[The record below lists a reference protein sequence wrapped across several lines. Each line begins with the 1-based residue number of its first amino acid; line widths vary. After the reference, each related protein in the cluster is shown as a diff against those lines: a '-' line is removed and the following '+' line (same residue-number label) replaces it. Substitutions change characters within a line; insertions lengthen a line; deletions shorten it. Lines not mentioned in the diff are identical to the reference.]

1 MNVLVIG
8 GAGFIG
14 SHTADALL
22 AKGHRVRILDSLEP
36 PVHTREWPAYLDGR
50 FDLVHGSI
58 TDREALIGAL
68 DCIDAVF
75 NFAAYQDYMTDFS
88 RFFMTNSVGTALLY
102 EVIVDERLPIKK
114 VVTASS
120 QAVFGEGA
128 CRCPVHGPQQARQRS
143 REQLNR
149 GDWDVNCRICGR
161 ATELVPVEEHYAN
174 PQNSYG
180 LSKRL
185 QEDIALT
192 LGKTYGIPS
201 VALRYSIVQGPRQ
214 SLRNA
219 YSGALRSFTM
229 RALCGRPPV
238 LFEDGEQL
246 RDYVSIRD
254 VVRANLIAL
263 EHPGAEY
270 QAFNVGGDR
279 QVPVRE
285 LARLVLEA
293 AGSPC
298 TPEAPGL
305 FRVGDSRHIVSN
317 VWKLRQL
324 GWAPLVPQDDIVQE
338 YVAWAKAQPGL
349 CDAFEDAQ
357 RRMIDSGVLRAG
369 KSDAASEAA

>member
-14 SHTADALL
+14 SHTADALA

-36 PVHTREWPAYLDGR
+36 PVHTQDWPAYLDER
-50 FDLVHGSI
+50 FELMRGSI
-58 TDREALIGAL
+58 TDRRALIGAL
-68 DCIDAVF
+68 DGIDAVF

-102 EVIVDERLPIKK
+102 EVIVDQRLRIKK

-128 CRCPVHGPQQARQRS
+128 CRCAVHGPQQAQQRS
-143 REQLNR
+143 REQLDR
-149 GDWDVNCRICGR
+149 GDWDVKCRLCGR
-161 ATELVPVEEHYAN
+161 TTELVPVEEDSAS

-229 RALCGRPPV
+229 RALCGRPLV
-238 LFEDGEQL
+238 LFEDGAQL
-246 RDYVSIRD
+246 RDYVSIHD

-263 EHPGAEY
+263 EHPRAEY
-270 QAFNVGGDR
+270 ESFNVGGDR
-279 QVPVRE
+279 QVSVRE
-285 LARLVLEA
+285 LARLVIEA
-293 AGSPC
+293 TDSACKPD
-298 TPEAPGL
+298 APGMY
-305 FRVGDSRHIVSN
+305 RIGDSRHIVSN
-317 VWKLRQL
+317 IWKLRQM
-324 GWAPLVPQDDIVQE
+324 GWAPLVPQDEIVNE
-338 YVAWAKAQPGL
+338 YVAWARTEPGL
-349 CDAFEDAQ
+349 RDAFEDAQ
-357 RRMIDSGVLRAG
+357 RRMIDTGVVLQAR
-369 KSDAASEAA
+369 KSEAA

>member
-14 SHTADALL
+14 SHTADALV
-22 AKGHRVRILDSLEP
+22 ARGHRVRVLDSLEP
-36 PVHTREWPAYLDGR
+36 PVHTREWPAYLDRR
-50 FDLVHGSI
+50 FELVRGSI
-58 TDREALIGAL
+58 TDRKALTAAL
-68 DCIDAVF
+68 DGVEAVF
-75 NFAAYQDYMTDFS
+75 NFAAYQDYLTDFS

-102 EVIVDERLPIKK
+102 EVIVDEQLPIKK
-114 VVTASS
+114 IVVASS

-128 CRCPVHGPQQARQRS
+128 CRCAVHGPQQARQRS
-143 REQLNR
+143 REHLDR
-149 GDWDVNCRICGR
+149 GDWDVKCGMCGR
-161 ATELVPVEEHYAN
+161 PTELVPVEEHLAN

-180 LSKRL
+180 MSKRL

-238 LFEDGEQL
+238 LFEDGNQL
-246 RDYVSIRD
+246 RDYVSVHD

-263 EHPGAEY
+263 EHPRAEY

-279 QVPVRE
+279 EVSVRD
-285 LARLVLEA
+285 LARLVLDA
-293 AGSPC
+293 AGSSS
-298 TPEAPGL
+298 ESEVPGL
-305 FRVGDSRHIVSN
+305 YRVGDSRHIVSN

-324 GWAPLVPQDDIVQE
+324 GWAPLVPQRDIVEE
-338 YVAWAKAQPGL
+338 YVAWAAAEPGVR
-349 CDAFEDAQ
+349 DAFEDAQ
-357 RRMIDSGVLRAG
+357 RRMIDTGVLQAR
-369 KSDAASEAA
+369 KSEAA